1 MHRIKHVWEKITSLE
16 NIECAIVRAS
26 QKKKN
31 RRLVQKVLCNRKDY
45 ALKIQ
50 AMLLDKSFEPTPYIP
65 INVRDCASG
74 KVRLIH
80 KPAFYPDQIIHWA
93 LVLPFEGHWK
103 KAVYPLSCGSI
114 PGRGLHLGARAMKRW
129 LTNDRKGT
137 KYCYKID
144 IKKYYPSVNLDIL
157 YGMFCR
163 HVADK
168 DALWLIHKVI
178 YSHAPGLPI
187 GNFTSQW
194 FANLY
199 LSKFDWWV
207 RQTLGVKYYVRYIDD
222 IVLLHGNKRELHD
235 MRQRIEAKLSQDYR
249 LQIKGNWQVFKV
261 DGRGVDFLGYRFFHG
276 YTIIRKHTAYRIA
289 AKIRSIGQKALLT
302 LSDASS
308 AMSYLGITNHCN
320 SFNFMRHRVL
330 PFLSIAYCKGV
341 HREACKTFAS

>member
-1 MHRIKHVWEKITSLE
+1 MRRIKHVWEKITSLE
-16 NIECAIVRAS
+16 NIETAIVRAS

-31 RRLVQKVLCNRKDY
+31 RRLVQKILCNRKAY
-45 ALKIQ
+45 ALEIQ
-50 AMLLDKSFEPTPYIP
+50 KMLLDKSFTPTPYIP
-65 INVRDCASG
+65 IKVRDGNSG
-74 KVRLIH
+74 KIRLIH

-93 LVLPFEGHWK
+93 LVLPFEDRWK

-129 LTNDRKGT
+129 LANDLKGT

-144 IKKYYPSVNLDIL
+144 IRKYYPSVDLNIL
-157 YGMFCR
+157 YAYFER

-178 YSHAPGLPI
+178 YSHDKGLPI

-199 LSKFDWWV
+199 LSGFDWWV

-222 IVLLHGNKRELHD
+222 IVLLHGNKRQLHD
-235 MRQRIEAKLSQDYR
+235 MRRAIEDR
-249 LQIKGNWQVFKV
+249 LRNCYHLDIKADWQVFRV

-276 YTIIRKHTAYRIA
+276 HTVIRKRTAYRIA
-289 AKIRSIGQKALLT
+289 RKIREIGT
-302 LSDASS
+302 HVRCSLSDASS
-308 AMSYLGITNHCN
+308 VMSYLGITTHCD
-320 SFNFMRHRVL
+320 SYNFMRHYVL
-330 PFLSIAYCKGV
+330 PFISIAYCKEV
-341 HREACKTFAS
+341 HREACKAIAS